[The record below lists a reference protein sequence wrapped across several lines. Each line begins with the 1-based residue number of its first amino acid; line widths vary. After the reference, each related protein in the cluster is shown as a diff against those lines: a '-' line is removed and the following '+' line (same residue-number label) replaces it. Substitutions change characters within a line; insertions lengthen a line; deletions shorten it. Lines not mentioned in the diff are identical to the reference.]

1 MLHISSMWDIGRS
14 RNTSCYLSPLTYLEM
29 QYLILVRCRIAVHL
43 WNAFAPSLF
52 RRRFFV
58 CGPLLRLS
66 QVRRAQGG
74 GVVLSGRRQRSRPSR
89 SFHEKAV
96 ELSFWDWSGRIACTN
111 WLRGMVPLYHGCNYA
126 DSARFPSRLC
136 WADDRSLLRR
146 TFAAIEVSPTQLQ

>member
-74 GVVLSGRRQRSRPSR
+74 GVGLSGRRQRSRPSR

-96 ELSFWDWSGRIACTN
+96 ELSFGIGVAVSLALISFGVWCHFTMNAIMRI
-111 WLRGMVPLYHGCNYA
+111 PLVFLPVCAGLMIGLYCVEH
-126 DSARFPSRLC
+126 
-136 WADDRSLLRR
+136 LLRQR
-146 TFAAIEVSPTQLQ
+146 